1 MDRRDAGH
9 QADDQPGDHQQ
20 GRSRDTKPAG
30 ESRDHRTQHDQEQ
43 DGLYRTHIADLALP
57 A

>member
-20 GRSRDTKPAG
+20 GRSRDTEPAG

-43 DGLYRTHIADLALP
+43 NGLYRTHIADLPLP

>member
-30 ESRDHRTQHDQEQ
+30 EGRDYRAQHDQEQ
-43 DGLYRTHIADLALP
+43 DGLYRTHIADLPLP